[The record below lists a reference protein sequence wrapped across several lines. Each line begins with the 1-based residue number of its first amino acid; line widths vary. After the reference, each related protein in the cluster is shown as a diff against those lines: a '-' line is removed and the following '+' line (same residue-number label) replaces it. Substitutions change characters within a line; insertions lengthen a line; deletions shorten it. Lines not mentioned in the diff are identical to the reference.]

1 MTLDP
6 NPTTPEPKGSYTVPK
21 RPPQPLGD
29 SVRMALRH
37 YFEQLEDTVPNDLYQ
52 MVLEEVEPP
61 LLETVMEYAGGNQT
75 RAARLLGM
83 SRSTLRKKL
92 AQYDID

>member
-1 MTLDP
+1 MSLDP
-6 NPTTPEPKGSYTVPK
+6 SPNSQEPKGSYTVSKRHPK
-21 RPPQPLGD
+21 PLGD
-29 SVRMALRH
+29 SVRTALRH
-37 YFEQLEDTVPNDLYQ
+37 YFEQLEDTAPSDLYQ

-61 LLETVMEYAGGNQT
+61 LLETVMDYAGGNQT